1 MNNVKLRNFIYMLKD
16 RRLSITFDLHDNFF
30 KSFLGNEKSMK
41 ATVFNHSSENEN
53 KWFPKLKLIK
63 KLHYF
68 FSVFKSLYLI
78 NVGYNA
84 CQAVCLK
91 RQSNSQ

>member
-1 MNNVKLRNFIYMLKD
+1 
-16 RRLSITFDLHDNFF
+16 
-30 KSFLGNEKSMK
+30 MK
-41 ATVFNHSSENEN
+41 IVPE
-53 KWFPKLKLIK
+53 LKLIK

-68 FSVFKSLYLI
+68 FPVFKSLYPI

-84 CQAVCLK
+84 CKAVCLN